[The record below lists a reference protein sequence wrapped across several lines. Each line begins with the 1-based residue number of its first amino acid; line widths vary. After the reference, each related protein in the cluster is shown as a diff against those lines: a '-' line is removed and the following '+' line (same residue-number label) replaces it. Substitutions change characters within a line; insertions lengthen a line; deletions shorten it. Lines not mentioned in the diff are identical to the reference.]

1 MIKKLSLAL
10 PLFNLAFASPISVH
24 VLNLETGLPGKNVTV
39 ILDKKT
45 SSGWQKISQ
54 KSTDIN
60 GRIKDLFPVGTK
72 FESGI
77 YMVTFETGEYFNQQ
91 QQKSF
96 FPEVNIVFQ
105 VESAG
110 EHYHIPLLLN
120 KYGYSTYRG
129 N

>member
-1 MIKKLSLAL
+1 MVKNFFPVL
-10 PLFNLAFASPISVH
+10 PLFSFVLASPISVH
-24 VLNLETGLPGKNVTV
+24 VLNLETGKPSKNVTV
-39 ILDKKT
+39 VLDKKT
-45 SSGWQKISQ
+45 SSGWQKLSQ
-54 KSTDIN
+54 KSTDTN
-60 GRIKDLFPVGTK
+60 GRINDLFPSGIK
-72 FESGI
+72 FESGA
-77 YMVTFETGEYFNQQ
+77 YMVTFQTDEYFSQQ

-105 VESAG
+105 VESTG